1 MSLTFTPVR
10 LGSVLQKSEDW
21 VEIEPQEKYKQ
32 VTIKMWG
39 QGVTLRQEVS
49 GTKIAASRQLVVH
62 QDQFILSRI
71 DARNGAFGLV
81 PSTLEGAV
89 VSNDFPAF
97 NINSEQLYPKYLSW
111 LSKTSAFV
119 ELCKSASEGTTNPS
133 STRVCVE

>member
-1 MSLTFTPVR
+1 MNLTFTPVR
-10 LGSVLQKSEDW
+10 LGEILKKSEDW

-49 GTKIAASRQLVVH
+49 GAEIAASRQLVVH

-81 PSTLEGAV
+81 PLELGLSLTECVTDYELPRQA
-89 VSNDFPAF
+89 
-97 NINSEQLYPKYLSW
+97 NSLSR
-111 LSKTSAFV
+111 K
-119 ELCKSASEGTTNPS
+119 
-133 STRVCVE
+133 